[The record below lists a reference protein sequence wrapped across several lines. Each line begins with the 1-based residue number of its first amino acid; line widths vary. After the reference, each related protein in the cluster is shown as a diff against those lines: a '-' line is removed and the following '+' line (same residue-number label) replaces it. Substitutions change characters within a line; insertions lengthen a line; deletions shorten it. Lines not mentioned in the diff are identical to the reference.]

1 VPSPQGAWLLERS
14 QALHVEASAPKAILM
29 GRHLIALGYKPSGL
43 FTKIL
48 TDANEAQMDGV
59 FTDESSGLIWLKEY
73 LSKNNL

>member
-1 VPSPQGAWLLERS
+1 
-14 QALHVEASAPKAILM
+14 
-29 GRHLIALGYKPSGL
+29 LGYKPSGL

-48 TDANEAQMDGV
+48 NDANEAQLDGV